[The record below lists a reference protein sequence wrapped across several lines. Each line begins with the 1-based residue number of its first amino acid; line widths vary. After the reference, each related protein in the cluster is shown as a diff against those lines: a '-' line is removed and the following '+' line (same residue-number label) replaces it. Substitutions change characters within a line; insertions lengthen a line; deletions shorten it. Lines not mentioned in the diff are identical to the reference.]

1 MNRHIED
8 AFEIKLSQYHLSGYS
23 IRLLF
28 PDDCGKIF
36 SFLDQN
42 REYFLLENGR
52 SPVHAD
58 GKSFI
63 EDLPPNKPP
72 SDKFAIAFEKDNRIT
87 ALVDLVRGYPE
98 EHIWW
103 IGLLLIHPSSR
114 GMGLGSR
121 IIRLLDHLVFALG
134 GREIRLGVLSEND
147 PGFQF
152 WKTMGFEQIQT
163 SEGLVIGEK
172 SHTVYIMSKE
182 LAQTQKPENFI
193 F

>member
-1 MNRHIED
+1 MDPFWAE
-8 AFEIKLSQYHLSGYS
+8 LSSCGLSGYS

-28 PDDCGKIF
+28 SDDCGQIF
-36 SFLDQN
+36 SFLDEN
-42 REYFLLENGR
+42 RDYFLLENGR
-52 SPVHAD
+52 SPVPAD
-58 GKSFI
+58 GQSFI

-72 SDKFAIAFEKDNRIT
+72 SDKFAISFEKDNRIA

-121 IIRLLDHLVFALG
+121 IIHLLDHLVFALG

-152 WKTMGFEQIQT
+152 WKTMGFVQIQT

-182 LAQTQKPENFI
+182 LAQPQKPENLI